1 MEELE
6 FIKKERLEI
15 QEKYLKEAKNIWI
28 NFEGVEADKKHKKV
42 YNQYKNRDYFLE
54 GLQAKIE
61 DILNDINYYK
71 ENKQGDIKMRI
82 EILQLFVKEFGE
94 KADKRFF
101 HLKQYKKIKEGRQ
114 TGEEKHISKINGSKN
129 RVS

>member
-28 NFEGVEADKKHKKV
+28 NFEGAEADKKHKKV

-71 ENKQGDIKMRI
+71 ENK
-82 EILQLFVKEFGE
+82 
-94 KADKRFF
+94 
-101 HLKQYKKIKEGRQ
+101 
-114 TGEEKHISKINGSKN
+114 
-129 RVS
+129 

>member
-94 KADKRFF
+94 KADK
-101 HLKQYKKIKEGRQ
+101 
-114 TGEEKHISKINGSKN
+114 
-129 RVS
+129 